1 MKELAGFVKRTFIG
15 VAYVIGS
22 PLIAIVFLFFFLYG
36 TVVFLF
42 SSIHSVYLFFSGQG
56 VFSPFEE
63 DLKANT
69 RYEFLQR
76 NHPTA
81 HRDTSDSSSQGGLE
95 S

>member
-1 MKELAGFVKRTFIG
+1 MKELAGFIKRTFIG

-22 PLIAIVFLFFFLYG
+22 PIIALVFVVFFIYG
-36 TVVFLF
+36 TVIFLF
-42 SSIHSVYLFFSGQG
+42 SSLHSVYLFFSGQG

-69 RYEFLQR
+69 RYEFMQR

-81 HRDTSDSSSQGGLE
+81 HRETPLVSEPGEKTL
-95 S
+95 